1 MIKLNLFMFIIL
13 CNYSF
18 SQNIDLTKTNL
29 EIYFKKSNEWY
40 ASNTDSSYF
49 LNNSI
54 WLQTNAG
61 EVNGDLYVW
70 KLLNRSKI
78 GFYTFNP
85 INAVSSPMRIGYK
98 YKIYNHE
105 SKLFVE
111 IIFKREIIEQ
121 FEVKQVIQEQT
132 GNHYKIQMARIT
144 SNKFN

>member
-29 EIYFKKSNEWY
+29 ETYFQNNNEWY

-54 WLQTNAG
+54 SLQTNDRYAH
-61 EVNGDLYVW
+61 GDVYVW

-85 INAVSSPMRIGYK
+85 ETAVSSPMRIGYK
-98 YKIYNHE
+98 YKIYNQG

-111 IIFKREIIEQ
+111 I
-121 FEVKQVIQEQT
+121 
-132 GNHYKIQMARIT
+132 
-144 SNKFN
+144 